1 MKPNICLDFDG
12 VFNEY
17 KGYDGDNIGR
27 PRPGI
32 KEFLEQLSQEYTIIV
47 CSVRKFPMIIK
58 WLEEHKLR
66 QYVTSV
72 TSFKP
77 PAIAY
82 LDDRGIRFDGDYDKA
97 LKDIKSFRTYWEE

>member
-27 PRPGI
+27 PREGI
-32 KEFLEQLSQEYTIIV
+32 KEFLETLSQDYTIIV

-58 WLEEHKLR
+58 WLEEHNLR
-66 QYVTSV
+66 KYVASV

-82 LDDRGIRFDGDYDKA
+82 LDDRGIRFDGDFDKA
-97 LKDIKSFRTYWEE
+97 LEDIKSFRTYWE

>member
-1 MKPNICLDFDG
+1 VKPNICLDFDG

-17 KGYDGDNIGR
+17 HGYDGDNIGR
-27 PRPGI
+27 PREGI
-32 KEFLEQLSQEYTIIV
+32 KEFLETLSKDYTIIV
-47 CSVRKFPMIIK
+47 CSVRKFPAIIK

-66 QYVTSV
+66 KYVATV

-82 LDDRGIRFDGDYDKA
+82 VDDRAIEFKGDYDKT
-97 LKDIKSFRTYWEE
+97 LDELRDFKPYWEE

>member
-27 PRPGI
+27 PREGI
-32 KEFLEQLSQEYTIIV
+32 KEFLETLSQDYTIIV
-47 CSVRKFPMIIK
+47 CSVRKFPAIIK
-58 WLEEHKLR
+58 WLEEHNLR
-66 QYVTSV
+66 KYVASV

-82 LDDRGIRFDGDYDKA
+82 LDDRGICFDGDFVKA
-97 LKDIKSFRTYWEE
+97 LEDIKGFKTYWE

>member
-32 KEFLEQLSQEYTIIV
+32 KEFLEQLSQDYTIIV

-77 PAIAY
+77 PATMY
-82 LDDRGIRFDGDYDKA
+82 VDDRGLKFNGDYDETLQQIDTFKV
-97 LKDIKSFRTYWEE
+97 YWED